1 MIQRIQSLYLLLA
14 GIFPAITLFSSVML
28 FSKDEK
34 WITLSSMGYDATM
47 IPEFAGKHPYGLTIF
62 TFLSVVLAIVALFGY
77 KNRKTQLRKVF
88 FAICSNIL
96 WYVSCAAYSYAVV
109 DATKLSPWFNFTI
122 LFPLLAI
129 VALFMARRGIQKDE
143 ELVRAADRIR

>member
-28 FSKDEK
+28 FSEGEK
-34 WITLSSMGYDATM
+34 WLTLSSMGYDATLV
-47 IPEFAGKHPYGLTIF
+47 PEYAGKHPYGLTVL
-62 TFLSVVLAIVALFGY
+62 TFLSIVLAIVALFGY

-88 FAICSNIL
+88 FAICSNVL
-96 WYVSCAAYSYAVV
+96 WYVACAAYSFAVV
-109 DATKLSPWFNFTI
+109 DATKLSAWFDFTI
-122 LFPLLAI
+122 FFPLLAI
-129 VALFMARRGIQKDE
+129 VALFMARRGIRKDE